1 MNIITKV
8 ILNIAAFVCLQHVVF
23 GQNNNSPYSIYGIG
37 DLEQSSFDRTSGMG
51 HAGMSLTSNRF
62 LYNSNPASLSGL
74 DDKFFNFEMSLRAQ
88 IINYSGTPIAV
99 SSNSSSD
106 LQIKKMSLAL
116 KVKPKWGMSLG
127 LLPYST
133 ANYSFYNNKY
143 IAGTDNVSVPAYYQG
158 TGSINQF
165 YLSNSYQVSK
175 NFSVGLQCSYLFG
188 QLNQTENIEAGY
200 GIDSALTTTR
210 RIIIGHLYFKPGFQF
225 NTRISNN
232 LRIYLGATATVKTT
246 LNGTYNLAVTSGPN
260 NLLPPQNTDFN
271 NFKNNAIVIPAQYSG
286 SIAAKLKDKY
296 TLALDYSFQNWGNS
310 TNQGVGYK
318 LVNSNSLGVGFEVAK
333 KQRFKDI
340 TFERHFWQAGF
351 YYNNSYLQV
360 AGQQIIDY
368 GVTFGGGKNF
378 VRSNLGVQLNMEL
391 GVSGTTNIGLIQ
403 ENYAKINLILSYRDF
418 WYVKIKRFD

>member
-1 MNIITKV
+1 MNIIKKI
-8 ILNIAAFVCLQHVVF
+8 ILNIAALVCLQQVVS

-62 LYNSNPASLSGL
+62 LYNSNPASLSAL
-74 DDKFFNFEMSLRAQ
+74 DDKFFNFEMSIRTEF
-88 IINYSGTPIAV
+88 INYSGTPIAA

-106 LQIKKMSLAL
+106 LQIKKMCLAL
-116 KVKPKWGMSLG
+116 KMKPRWGMSIG

-143 IAGTDNVSVPAYYQG
+143 IAGTDNVSIPAYYQG

-165 YLSNSYQVSK
+165 YLSNSYKISK
-175 NFSVGLQCSYLFG
+175 NLSVGLQSSYLFG
-188 QLNQTENIEAGY
+188 QLNQTESIGAGN
-200 GIDSALTTTR
+200 GIDSGITTTR
-210 RIIIGHLYFKPGFQF
+210 KIIIGRLYFKPGFQF
-225 NTRISNN
+225 NSKISNN
-232 LRIYLGATATVKTT
+232 LRLYLGGTATIKTT
-246 LNGTYNLAVTSGPN
+246 VNGTYFLSVTDGASNIP
-260 NLLPPQNTDFN
+260 PPQNADFN
-271 NFKNNAIVIPAQYSG
+271 NFKNNAILIPAQYSG
-286 SIAAKLKDKY
+286 SVAAKLKDKY
-296 TLALDYSFQNWGNS
+296 TFAVDYSFQNWGS
-310 TNQGVGYK
+310 TNNGGVGYK

-340 TFERHFWQAGF
+340 TFEQHFLQAGF
-351 YYNNSYLQV
+351 FYNNSYLQV
-360 AGQQIIDY
+360 AGQQIVDY

-378 VRSNLGVQLNMEL
+378 ARSNLGLQLNMEL
-391 GVSGTTNIGLIQ
+391 GVRGTTNIGLIQ